1 MFELSS
7 KSRNTS
13 PKVGKGTTK
22 FSNKKQHIWKEKAKK
37 KHKVQR
43 STSKI

>member
-43 STSKI
+43 SISKI